1 MQVIRG
7 FLLMTDSLKGLRHI
21 VIVVCAA
28 AMLSA
33 CSGTA
38 SEVGDMPK
46 EEPVEQLYLQATNAM
61 DARKFKEAA
70 RMFDEVERQHPY
82 SKWATRA
89 QLMAAY
95 AHYQD
100 LEYDDALLAL
110 ERFIQLHPGNEDIA
124 YAYYLRALC
133 YYEQITDVRR
143 DQAMTESALDALRTV
158 IRRFPDSQYARD
170 SSLKMDLTM
179 DHLAGK
185 EMEIG
190 RYYLR
195 RANYNAAINR
205 FKAVVRDYQTTTH
218 VPEALHRLTESYLA
232 LGVEE
237 EAKKTA
243 AVLGYNFPGSKW
255 YADSYSLFNAEAR
268 AELDQSEK
276 NWLSRKMDD
285 LF

>member
-1 MQVIRG
+1 MMNSFTGRTRSMGKVLRQT
-7 FLLMTDSLKGLRHI
+7 LMAA
-21 VIVVCAA
+21 CAVA
-28 AMLSA
+28 FLSA

-38 SEVGDMPK
+38 KELEEAQQ
-46 EEPVEQLYLQATNAM
+46 EEPVEKLYNEATAAM
-61 DARKFKEAA
+61 DAKQYREAA

-82 SKWATRA
+82 SQWATRA

-110 ERFIQLHPGNEDIA
+110 ERFIQLHPGNEDVA

-143 DQAMTESALDALRTV
+143 DQAMTEGSLDALQTV
-158 IRRFPDSQYARD
+158 VRRFPDTQYARD
-170 SSLKMDLTM
+170 ASLKIDLTM

-195 RANYNAAINR
+195 RGHYNAAINR

-218 VPEALHRLTESYLA
+218 VPEALHRLTECYIA
-232 LGVEE
+232 LGVLE

-255 YADSYSLFNAEAR
+255 YQDSYGLFNADAR

>member
-1 MQVIRG
+1 
-7 FLLMTDSLKGLRHI
+7 MTNSLKSRTRRMGQNLRRTLLA
-21 VIVVCAA
+21 VCAA

-38 SEVGDMPK
+38 KEIDDARQQ
-46 EEPVEQLYLQATNAM
+46 EEPVEKLYNEATSAM
-61 DARKFKEAA
+61 DAKKYSEAA

-143 DQAMTESALDALRTV
+143 DQAMTQGALDALRTV
-158 IRRFPDSQYARD
+158 VRRFPDTQYARD
-170 SSLKMDLTM
+170 ASLKIDLTM

-190 RYYLR
+190 RYYLKR
-195 RANYNAAINR
+195 GHYNAAINR
-205 FKAVVRDYQTTTH
+205 FKTVVRDFQTTTH

-232 LGVEE
+232 LGIVS

-255 YADSYSLFNAEAR
+255 YQDSYGLFSEDAR